1 MRQRSNSPKAQ
12 SWDGP
17 QTGEGR
23 SQNIVSNMT
32 KCEVV
37 EFEEMIESA
46 LDAGRAAARVHRNV
60 DEALADWP
68 LINAFREGFD
78 QESTTCEPSQLA
90 QASSGVPR
98 LQVAPQP
105 LT

>member
-1 MRQRSNSPKAQ
+1 
-12 SWDGP
+12 
-17 QTGEGR
+17 
-23 SQNIVSNMT
+23 MT

-46 LDAGRAAARVHRNV
+46 LDAGRAAARVHRDV

-78 QESTTCEPSQLA
+78 QESTTSEPSQLTK
-90 QASSGVPR
+90 ASLGGLR
-98 LQVAPQP
+98 LQVAP
-105 LT
+105 